1 MMTDDPAE
9 ADRLAEELDALNTER
24 RAAEQ
29 RLVKAAQ
36 AQAAGHD
43 FIGEKAL
50 IVRGR
55 DWHVGVIG
63 LAAGRLC
70 QQYYCPTCVLSEHE
84 GLLHGS
90 LRSIPGVHIHECLK
104 TCDDLLLRYGG
115 HEQAAGV
122 TLEADRYEA
131 FCERLQSAVGRAEES
146 CFVPAQPYDAELTL
160 SDCTDALLD
169 EINRMAPFGC
179 GNPAP
184 LFLARGLRPEE
195 RRAVGAEGAH
205 LKLTLRQGGR
215 MLGGI
220 AFSQGALAATLP
232 DEVDAVFSLGRNTF
246 RGVTSLQLD
255 VRALKP
261 VREACAQA
269 LEAPDGP
276 AERDALVT
284 ALADAFSMQAGK
296 TLSDTESIQESDWP
310 ALEAALREGR
320 RGHLLAARTHA
331 SARRALALA
340 DMDVCAQAPDDP
352 RGFVTLLTAP
362 ALPLIG
368 GHWRH
373 VWLLDGE
380 AFPGEAALWRSR
392 LPDAQVHVLPRSEA
406 LRALARAVDA
416 GDAAYRTLY
425 KALRSGIYRTLGQL
439 AQAAGLEDAQARAGL
454 HAFCQLGLI
463 DYAPS
468 PLRYTIRPAVKCSL
482 GDSPMLAALRAVAG
496 GARQNDDGKE
506 RCG

>member
-1 MMTDDPAE
+1 MP
-9 ADRLAEELDALNTER
+9 
-24 RAAEQ
+24 Q
-29 RLVKAAQ
+29 
-36 AQAAGHD
+36 
-43 FIGEKAL
+43 
-50 IVRGR
+50 
-55 DWHVGVIG
+55 
-63 LAAGRLC
+63 
-70 QQYYCPTCVLSEHE
+70 
-84 GLLHGS
+84 
-90 LRSIPGVHIHECLK
+90 

-131 FCERLQSAVGRAEES
+131 FSKRLQSAVGRAEES

-169 EINRMAPFGC
+169 EISRMAPFGC

-276 AERDALVT
+276 AER
-284 ALADAFSMQAGK
+284 MR
-296 TLSDTESIQESDWP
+296 W
-310 ALEAALREGR
+310 
-320 RGHLLAARTHA
+320 
-331 SARRALALA
+331 
-340 DMDVCAQAPDDP
+340 
-352 RGFVTLLTAP
+352 
-362 ALPLIG
+362 
-368 GHWRH
+368 
-373 VWLLDGE
+373 
-380 AFPGEAALWRSR
+380 
-392 LPDAQVHVLPRSEA
+392 
-406 LRALARAVDA
+406 
-416 GDAAYRTLY
+416 
-425 KALRSGIYRTLGQL
+425 
-439 AQAAGLEDAQARAGL
+439 
-454 HAFCQLGLI
+454 
-463 DYAPS
+463 
-468 PLRYTIRPAVKCSL
+468 
-482 GDSPMLAALRAVAG
+482 
-496 GARQNDDGKE
+496 
-506 RCG
+506 